1 MKSTADKLKSE
12 DIKLKLSIENLQRLD
27 RLKSAV
33 EAARQNASKPLSVRL
48 RDQVSKELNKIR
60 SEINSLTSK
69 AHSVI
74 VNVKTN
80 GAEKLSKI
88 KGGISEGIGGAAMG
102 MGATMLGTAG
112 IGYGV
117 VNAVQSQ
124 MNYEAQ
130 MSSVKAIL
138 SGSYSGEEL
147 NKTMLALDARAEEL
161 AATTKF
167 TAKEVAQAFYYQGMA
182 GWSKEQMTAG
192 IKPILDLAAAGN
204 TDLATTSDIVTDSLT
219 AFGLKAGENVKVNG
233 QVVESSKHYT
243 DMMAALVTN
252 ANTDITQLGEALK
265 YAAPLVQSMYANG
278 TAADRMYGAQ
288 DLMLVSG
295 LMANAGIKGSQAGTS
310 ARAMFTRLSSQNR
323 NAYFGQNALG
333 VDFLDESGEVRRLQ
347 DIVTD
352 FRKVFKEGAD
362 MGKVTDFFEQIS
374 GEKIH
379 KDTRRKLESYF
390 ENAQKNGGKLSGSD
404 MMKMTAMMAGQEA
417 MSGWLA
423 TFLASDEDF
432 KKIQASLENCEGA
445 AGRMAEIQMDN
456 LAGSITLLGSAWD
469 AFQRA
474 FVKGDAGDG
483 LRSFVDSVTDS
494 LLKTN
499 KLFADGVDF
508 SDLVSLGADAVNKLK
523 NKFLE
528 LDGIGSLLAGGALFF
543 GLKKVISLA
552 MSAKNTVADLFKARS
567 VSDLSG
573 KITNPAQSLQSVGT
587 MNVRAG
593 VVNISGPVKGGFS
606 KNQAAVD
613 AYYQKKNQIL
623 NSGTTSG
630 RAIPPTSTGRFAT
643 ARANFGGAGAMAAL
657 FGAMDVLATRT
668 NSNYT
673 NAQAA
678 DELAKAKQELQF
690 LKENN
695 ADIEQINA
703 QLSKIRAAEENVKN
717 IAAQNEAAERV
728 AGAGAA
734 GMLAG
739 ALAGSFLGPFG
750 SMIGGFLGQ
759 YIGEYFADNYKP
771 FNQKSTGKQIEESV
785 KNTGGT
791 VGKSIAE
798 FGGVKSVVEKV
809 NQSAREYRQ
818 TDEGKEQTRREVV
831 QSRRRRD
838 YTGEQIKIERETA
851 AAQRQSQLR
860 EQRIQENQERVK
872 NFGYTSLAQD
882 YTQNAPKIEV
892 PKIQTPKF
900 EFPKI
905 ETPQVENQSTV
916 QSLTTANAA
925 AGLSAYSMNIPKVEM
940 PEINIAE
947 KLESAKSSI
956 SSFGEEIS
964 NSLSGSF
971 ESLQSNFSTFCESFS
986 SIFETVKAGFSSFGE
1001 EISTSLSTSFE
1012 SLQSNFSTF
1021 GESFSGSFEMI
1032 RANFSTFGEELVTSF
1047 SSSFESLSASA
1058 SSTFAGLSAT
1068 IQGGVESARATITVA
1083 FSSAAAEVQGIWSG
1097 IQGFFSGLFG
1107 GLGGI
1112 AAGAGAAIAAGI
1124 NSGIGMIMGAWEA
1137 LSGWLS
1143 SKIASLSSMAAGAA
1157 SMIGIGSNAKG
1168 TSSWRGGF
1176 TTVNE
1181 HGGEIINL
1189 PSGQTIYPFQTVA
1202 EIAHNYN
1209 GTSFFDGGGWSEF
1222 KGGSELMFLPRG
1234 TQIIPHAPT
1243 VRILRQQIKEK
1254 LKNGDTYALNQ
1265 QSAMSKNSLAS
1276 NVGYN
1281 YWTGAARKQNIQS
1294 NFAFNTGNTQ
1304 RFVSY
1309 SGSSIQ
1315 NQVKEKLNDRK
1326 TSTTLLTKNGN
1337 STSNDATTFTEINGG
1352 KTLSDNRTYAA
1363 NKNRSAGS
1371 SQFGGRF
1378 NFNRERLSNVYRSS
1392 NTVNLDEG
1400 RLYRDNVQGFTIFS
1414 ESGPLSNRTGQSSHS
1429 TGQYNFL
1436 RAENSRNSA
1445 ATETYDELGNLK
1457 NIYIPEYNRITAED
1471 SLTVK
1476 KAKQA
1481 AQARSVSNDTGNFR
1495 EIIQGRNDAERL
1507 HRIFSATARGF
1518 SQVELSAENK
1528 KRIGIKGGVFAGV
1541 SSLPLGER
1549 QPIFTGA
1556 HTGLLERFDRAENF
1570 NTIGNLNND
1579 LPVLDFSPNLPAVS
1593 NSSSTTN
1600 NSNSSSNSSSNV
1612 SFNFGGVNISNGMD
1626 FDNFTHRLTQLFT
1639 QGAANSVSW

>member
-1 MKSTADKLKSE
+1 M
-12 DIKLKLSIENLQRLD
+12 
-27 RLKSAV
+27 
-33 EAARQNASKPLSVRL
+33 
-48 RDQVSKELNKIR
+48 
-60 SEINSLTSK
+60 TSK

-88 KGGISEGIGGAAMG
+88 KGGISEGVGGAAMAA
-102 MGATMLGTAG
+102 GATMLGTAG

-124 MNYEAQ
+124 MNYEQQ

-147 NKTMLALDARAEEL
+147 NKTMQALNTRAEEL

-167 TAKEVAQAFYYQGMA
+167 TAKEVADAFYYQGMA
-182 GWSKEQMTAG
+182 GWSREQMVAG

-219 AFGLKAGENVKVNG
+219 AFGLKAGETVKVNG
-233 QVVESSKHYT
+233 QVVEASKHYA

-252 ANTDITQLGEALK
+252 ANTDITQLGKALT
-265 YAAPLVQSMYANG
+265 YAAPLIQSMYANG

-288 DLMLVSG
+288 DFMLVSG
-295 LMANAGIKGSQAGTS
+295 LMANSGIKDSQAGTS

-333 VDFLDESGEVRRLQ
+333 VEFLDESGEVRRLQ

-362 MGKVTDFFEQIS
+362 MEKVTGFFEQIS

-379 KDTRRKLESYF
+379 ADTRRKLESFF
-390 ENAQKNGGKLSGSD
+390 ESAQKNGGKLSGSE

-423 TFLASDEDF
+423 TFLSSEEDF
-432 KKIQASLENCEGA
+432 EKIKAALENCEGA

-469 AFQRA
+469 AFQRS

-494 LLKTN
+494 LSKAN
-499 KLFADGVDF
+499 QLFADGIDF

-528 LDGIGSLLAGGALFF
+528 LDGIGSILAGGALFM
-543 GLKKVISLA
+543 GLKKIISLA
-552 MSAKNTVADLFKARS
+552 MSAKNTIADLFKARTL
-567 VSDLSG
+567 SDLGG
-573 KITNPAQSLQSVGT
+573 KMGGKVGGLESVGT

-623 NSGTTSG
+623 NSGTASG
-630 RAIPPTSTGRFAT
+630 RAIPPATGGRLAT
-643 ARANFGGAGAMAAL
+643 ARANFGGAGAMALL
-657 FGAMDVLATRT
+657 FGAMDVLATRSNSQYT
-668 NSNYT
+668 NS
-673 NAQAA
+673 QAA
-678 DELAKAKQELQF
+678 DELSKAKQELQF

-717 IAAQNEAAERV
+717 IAAQNEDAERR

-739 ALAGSFLGPFG
+739 ALAGSFLGPMG

-798 FGGVKSVVEKV
+798 VGGVKSVVEKV
-809 NQSAREYRQ
+809 NQSAREYWA
-818 TDEGKEQTRREVV
+818 TDEGQERLHTESV

-882 YTQNAPKIEV
+882 YTQNAPKV
-892 PKIQTPKF
+892 QTPKIL
-900 EFPKI
+900 PQTQ
-905 ETPQVENQSTV
+905 TPQTQTP
-916 QSLTTANAA
+916 QTQTPQTPAA
-925 AGLSAYSMNIPKVEM
+925 GGAAADFSNTGAGLSAYSMNIPKVELPKYEGDFSQQIPTATAGAGLSAYSM
-940 PEINIAE
+940 NIDVPEINIAE
-947 KLESAKSSI
+947 KLEAAKTSV
-956 SSFGEEIS
+956 F
-964 NSLSGSF
+964 
-971 ESLQSNFSTFCESFS
+971 
-986 SIFETVKAGFSSFGE
+986 SFGE
-1001 EISTSLSTSFE
+1001 EISTSLSSSFE
-1012 SLQSNFSTF
+1012 SLQSNFSSF

-1047 SSSFESLSASA
+1047 SSSFESLSVSA
-1058 SSTFAGLSAT
+1058 SSTFAGLSA
-1068 IQGGVESARATITVA
+1068 IISGGVESARATITAA

-1124 NSGIGMIMGAWEA
+1124 NSGIGMIQSAWEA

-1143 SKIASLSSMAAGAA
+1143 SKIASLSSMASSAA
-1157 SMIGIGSNAKG
+1157 SMIGIGSNATG
-1168 TSSWRGGF
+1168 TSNWRGGF

-1189 PSGQTIYPFQTVA
+1189 PNNKTIYPFQTVTD
-1202 EIAHNYN
+1202 IFN
-1209 GTSFFDGGGWSEF
+1209 GGWSEA
-1222 KGGSELMFLPRG
+1222 KGGSELMYLPRG

-1243 VRILRQQIKEK
+1243 VRILRQQ
-1254 LKNGDTYALNQ
+1254 L
-1265 QSAMSKNSLAS
+1265 
-1276 NVGYN
+1276 
-1281 YWTGAARKQNIQS
+1281 
-1294 NFAFNTGNTQ
+1294 
-1304 RFVSY
+1304 
-1309 SGSSIQ
+1309 
-1315 NQVKEKLNDRK
+1315 KEKLNDRK
-1326 TSTTLLTKNGN
+1326 NSTTVLSKIGNTTRHAEKNSVQTAEFTRRPILN
-1337 STSNDATTFTEINGG
+1337 TAND
-1352 KTLSDNRTYAA
+1352 
-1363 NKNRSAGS
+1363 NRSAGS
-1371 SQFGGRF
+1371 RQFGGRF
-1378 NFNRERLSNVYRSS
+1378 EINNERLSNVYRSS

-1400 RLYRDNVQGFTIFS
+1400 RQYRDNVSKSSTTFELREIF
-1414 ESGPLSNRTGQSSHS
+1414 NRKGQSSNS
-1429 TGQYNFL
+1429 TEQYNFL
-1436 RAENSRNSA
+1436 RAANSTNSA
-1445 ATETYDELGNLK
+1445 ATEIYDELGNLK
-1457 NIYIPEYNRITAED
+1457 NIYIPEYNRITADD

-1476 KAKQA
+1476 KAKQDA
-1481 AQARSVSNDTGNFR
+1481 QRRQPSSYDELGNLKNVYIPEYNRITADDSLTVKKAKQLAQARSVSNDAGNFGKTF
-1495 EIIQGRNDAERL
+1495 QAGNDIERL
-1507 HRIFSATARGF
+1507 HRIFSTTGRGF

-1549 QPIFTGA
+1549 QPIFDGARTGF
-1556 HTGLLERFDRAENF
+1556 LERFDRAENF
-1570 NTIGNLNND
+1570 NTIGNLNNELGNLD
-1579 LPVLDFSPNLPAVS
+1579 LPPISLQTPNFSPS
-1593 NSSSTTN
+1593 NTSTSNSTTN
-1600 NSNSSSNSSSNV
+1600 TNSSNV

-1626 FDNFTHRLTQLFT
+1626 FDSFTHKLTQLFT